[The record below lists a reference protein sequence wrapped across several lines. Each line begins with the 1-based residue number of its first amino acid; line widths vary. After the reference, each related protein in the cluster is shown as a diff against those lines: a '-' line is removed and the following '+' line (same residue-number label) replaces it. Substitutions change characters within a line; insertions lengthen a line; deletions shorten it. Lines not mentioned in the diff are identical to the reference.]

1 MNRTATVLSIFG
13 LFVLV
18 LSLSVNLRAQTGPPM
33 FRSPADAGRTS
44 RYRKNL
50 IRYNE
55 ACAVKSVYSLLSA
68 EATYQATA
76 GNGNYGSA
84 KELSEENLISS
95 VLAEGH
101 RCGYL
106 FRIRFEKYSS
116 ESPSSFEVAAVPRK
130 YGRTGRRSFYVNEK
144 GAIVAADRKGGEAHA
159 EDDPLDP

>member
-1 MNRTATVLSIFG
+1 V
-13 LFVLV
+13 
-18 LSLSVNLRAQTGPPM
+18 

-55 ACAVKSVYSLLSA
+55 ACAVRTVYSLLSA

-76 GNGNYGSA
+76 GNGNYGTVT
-84 KELSEENLISS
+84 ELRKENLISS

-106 FRIRFEKYSS
+106 FRIRSEKYSS

-130 YGRTGRRSFYVNEK
+130 YGHTGRRSFYVNET
-144 GAIVAADRKGGEAHA
+144 GAVVAADRKGSEANA
-159 EDDPLDP
+159 GDDPLDP